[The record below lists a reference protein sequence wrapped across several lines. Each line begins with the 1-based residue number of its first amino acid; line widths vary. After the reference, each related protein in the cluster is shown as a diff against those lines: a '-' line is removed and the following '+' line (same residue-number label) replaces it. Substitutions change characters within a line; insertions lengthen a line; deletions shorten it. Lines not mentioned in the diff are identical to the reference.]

1 MQGLQPQNLT
11 NSELRKYA
19 ELYGVEKLSQ
29 EWLLELAKRFVAPNS
44 VRPEYRV

>member
-11 NSELRKYA
+11 NTELRKYA
-19 ELYGVEKLSQ
+19 ALYGVEKLSQ
-29 EWLLELAKRFVAPNS
+29 EWLLELAKRFTNPAS